1 MKVAAR
7 VTGVAQYSDWLFFEQ
22 FHSCGVGCVVRS
34 QNQGVRIFLAQK
46 RMRFDTVL
54 SCSAVSLPY
63 ILRAAFA
70 VAGNGVAAR
79 RASGGV
85 VNKAQHTGIS
95 KPPVYRIALVQTV
108 VLVVV
113 AALLWL
119 VSPAWAAALF
129 WGGAIE
135 VLPRLYFGIYAF
147 RFTGARQMRQVVASL
162 RRGEMGKFVLVVTMF
177 SGLFMLNKSIAPA
190 AVFLGYFAS
199 WLLGM
204 VLSARWL
211 R

>member
-1 MKVAAR
+1 
-7 VTGVAQYSDWLFFEQ
+7 
-22 FHSCGVGCVVRS
+22 
-34 QNQGVRIFLAQK
+34 
-46 RMRFDTVL
+46 MRFDAVL
-54 SCSAVSLPY
+54 SCSVASLPY

-70 VAGNGVAAR
+70 VAGNGAAAR
-79 RASGGV
+79 RVSWRCV

-108 VLVVV
+108 VLAVM

-177 SGLFMLNKSIAPA
+177 SGLFVLDKSIAPA
-190 AVFLGYFAS
+190 AVFLGYFVS